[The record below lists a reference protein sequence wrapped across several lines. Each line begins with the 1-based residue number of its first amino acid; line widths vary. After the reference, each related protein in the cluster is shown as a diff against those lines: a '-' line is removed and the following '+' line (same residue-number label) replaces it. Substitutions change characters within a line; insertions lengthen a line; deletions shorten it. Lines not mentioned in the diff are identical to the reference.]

1 MSPGPPRINVAILAV
16 PEVTAFATYAMYDL
30 FAGAGRDWAFI
41 TTGVA
46 APSRMRPYIVAAQ
59 PEPVIS
65 ANGISIK
72 PDYVLDACPEPSIVC
87 IPDFSLLPG
96 ASCAGSFDVEVD
108 WLRRCHAAGATL
120 ASVCTSTSLLAATGL
135 LDGLDAT
142 IHWAYATTL
151 KRHHP
156 TVRVHPNRALVVTG
170 VGQRIVMA
178 GGGTSHLDLV
188 LYLIGRFVGLKEALE
203 VSKAYLINWHD
214 AGQQPF
220 ASLHGSQRSSDGLIA
235 KCQAWVAEHYADPSP
250 VGAMTKLSGLSE
262 RTFIRRFVKATGLSP
277 LEYVHALRLEEAKQI
292 LETEE
297 LSVEAVAEQVGY
309 EDTSFFGRLFRRKV
323 GLTPAQY
330 RLRFGSLRRAL
341 HSFTEPATPTM
352 AAGPVRQRLLRIP

>member
-1 MSPGPPRINVAILAV
+1 MLNPPPQINVAILAV
-16 PEVTAFATYAMYDL
+16 PEVTAFTTYAMYDL
-30 FAGAGRDWAFI
+30 FSGAGRDWAFI

-46 APSRMRPYIVAAQ
+46 GPSRMRPYIVAA
-59 PEPVIS
+59 ESAAVVS

-72 PDYVLDACPEPSIVC
+72 PDYTLDDCPEPAVIC

-96 ASCAGSFDVEVD
+96 ASCAGSYDAEVA
-108 WLRRCHAAGATL
+108 WLRQRHAAGATL
-120 ASVCTSTSLLAATGL
+120 ASVCTSTGLLAATGL

-151 KRHHP
+151 AQHHP
-156 TVRVHPNRALVVTG
+156 AVRVHPNRALVVTG

-178 GGGTSHLDLV
+178 GGGTSHMDLV
-188 LYLIGRFVGLKEALE
+188 LYLIGRFVGLREAME
-203 VSKAYLINWHD
+203 VAKAYLINWHD

-220 ASLHGSQRSSDGLIA
+220 ASLHGSRPASDRLIA
-235 KCQAWVAEHYADPSP
+235 ECQAWIAEHYASPSP
-250 VGAMTKLSGLSE
+250 VAAMTKLSGLPE

-292 LETEE
+292 LETQD
-297 LSVEAVAEQVGY
+297 LSIEAIAEQVGY
-309 EDTSFFGRLFRRKV
+309 EDASFFGRLFRRKV
-323 GLTPAQY
+323 SLTPAQY

-341 HSFTEPATPTM
+341 QGS
-352 AAGPVRQRLLRIP
+352 GRNSIP

>member
-1 MSPGPPRINVAILAV
+1 MSDAPEQINVAILAV

-46 APSRMRPYIVAAQ
+46 GPSRMRPYIVAAQ
-59 PEPVIS
+59 PGAVAS
-65 ANGISIK
+65 ANGIIIK
-72 PDYVLDACPEPSIVC
+72 PDYVLDDCPEPAIIC

-96 ASCAGSFDVEVD
+96 TSCAGSFDVEVA

-151 KRHHP
+151 RTHYP

-203 VSKAYLINWHD
+203 ISKAYLINWHD

-220 ASLHGSQRSSDGLIA
+220 ASLHVSQRSSDGLIA
-235 KCQAWVAEHYADPSP
+235 KCQAWVAEHYVDPSP
-250 VGAMTKLSGLSE
+250 VGAMTRLSGLPE
-262 RTFIRRFVKATGLSP
+262 RTFIRRFVNATGLSP
-277 LEYVHALRLEEAKQI
+277 LDYVHALRLEEAKQI
-292 LETEE
+292 LETED
-297 LSVEAVAEQVGY
+297 LSVEAIAEQVGY
-309 EDTSFFGRLFRRKV
+309 ADTSFFGRLFRRRV

-341 HSFTEPATPTM
+341 HGAAEPATPVM
-352 AAGPVRQRLLRIP
+352 SAGAASSTVE

>member
-1 MSPGPPRINVAILAV
+1 MSDTPPRVNVAILAV
-16 PEVTAFATYAMYDL
+16 PEVTAFAIYAMYDL
-30 FAGAGRDWAFI
+30 FCGVGRDWAFI

-46 APSRMRPYIVAAQ
+46 GPSRMRPYIVAAQ
-59 PEPVIS
+59 SEAVFS
-65 ANGISIK
+65 SNGIGIK
-72 PDYVLDACPEPSIVC
+72 PDYALDDCPEPAIVC
-87 IPDFSLLPG
+87 IPDFSLPPG
-96 ASCAGSFDVEVD
+96 ASCAGSFDVEVA

-151 KRHHP
+151 KTHHP
-156 TVRVHPNRALVVTG
+156 SVQVHPDRALVVTG

-188 LYLIGRFVGLKEALE
+188 LYLVGRFVGLKEALE

-214 AGQQPF
+214 VGQQPF
-220 ASLHGSQRSSDGLIA
+220 ASLHVSQRSSDRLIA
-235 KCQAWVAEHYADPSP
+235 KCQAWVAEHYADPSL
-250 VGAMTKLSGLSE
+250 VGAMTKLSGLPE

-297 LSVEAVAEQVGY
+297 VSIEAIAEQVGY

-341 HSFTEPATPTM
+341 YGLTEQTAPRLRMPAK
-352 AAGPVRQRLLRIP
+352 AASSTVK

>member
-1 MSPGPPRINVAILAV
+1 MSDAPPRVNVAILAV

-30 FAGAGRDWAFI
+30 FAGVGRDWAFI

-46 APSRMRPYIVAAQ
+46 APSCMRPYIVAAR
-59 PEPVIS
+59 PGAVIS

-72 PDYVLDACPEPSIVC
+72 PDYLLGDCPEPAIIC

-96 ASCAGSFDVEVD
+96 ASCAGSFDAEVA
-108 WLRRCHAAGATL
+108 WLRQCHAAGATL

-135 LDGLDAT
+135 LDGCDAT
-142 IHWAYATTL
+142 IHWAYAATL

-156 TVRVHPNRALVVTG
+156 AVRVHPNRALVVTG

-188 LYLIGRFVGLKEALE
+188 LYLIGRFIGLKAALE
-203 VSKAYLINWHD
+203 ISKAYLINWHD

-220 ASLHGSQRSSDGLIA
+220 ASLLVSQRSSDGLIA
-235 KCQAWVAEHYADPSP
+235 KCQAWVSEHYADPSP
-250 VGAMTKLSGLSE
+250 VGTMTKLSGLPE
-262 RTFIRRFVKATGLSP
+262 RTFMRRFVKATDLSP
-277 LEYVHALRLEEAKQI
+277 LEYVHALRIEEAKQI
-292 LETEE
+292 LETDEV
-297 LSVEAVAEQVGY
+297 SVEAIAEQVGY
-309 EDTSFFGRLFRRKV
+309 EDPSFFSRLFRRKV

-341 HSFTEPATPTM
+341 YGVTEPATPRHRM
-352 AAGPVRQRLLRIP
+352 SAKAAASTVE

>member
-1 MSPGPPRINVAILAV
+1 MSDAPPQINVAILAV
-16 PEVTAFATYAMYDL
+16 PEVTASTTYAMYDL

-46 APSRMRPYIVAAQ
+46 GASRMRPYIVAAR
-59 PEPVIS
+59 PAAVRS
-65 ANGISIK
+65 ANGIGIK
-72 PDYVLDACPEPSIVC
+72 PDYTLDDCPHPAIVC

-96 ASCAGSFDVEVD
+96 ASCAGDFDVEAA

-142 IHWAYATTL
+142 IHWAYASTL
-151 KRHHP
+151 TRHHP
-156 TVRVHPNRALVVTG
+156 TVRVHPNRALVTTG

-178 GGGTSHLDLV
+178 GGGTSHLDLA

-220 ASLHGSQRSSDGLIA
+220 ASLHVSQPASDGLIA
-235 KCQAWVAEHYADPSP
+235 RCQAWVAEHYAGPSP
-250 VGAMTKLSGLSE
+250 VGAMTKLSGLPE

-297 LSVEAVAEQVGY
+297 LSIEAIAEQVGY
-309 EDTSFFGRLFRRKV
+309 EDASFFGRLFRRKV

-341 HSFTEPATPTM
+341 SGLTEPSSPRPGVTAQ
-352 AAGPVRQRLLRIP
+352 AASSVAD

>member
-1 MSPGPPRINVAILAV
+1 MSDAPPRINVAILAV

-30 FAGAGRDWAFI
+30 FSGAGRDWAFI

-46 APSRMRPYIVAAQ
+46 APSRMRPYIVAVQ
-59 PEPVIS
+59 PGAVIS

-72 PDYVLDACPEPSIVC
+72 PDYVLDDCPEPAIVC

-96 ASCAGSFDVEVD
+96 ASCAGSFDVEVA

-142 IHWAYATTL
+142 IHWAYAATL
-151 KRHHP
+151 KTHHP
-156 TVRVHPNRALVVTG
+156 AVRVHPNRALVVTG

-220 ASLHGSQRSSDGLIA
+220 ASLHINQRSSDGLIA
-235 KCQAWVAEHYADPSP
+235 KCQAWVAEHYVDASP

-277 LEYVHALRLEEAKQI
+277 LDYVHALRLEEAKQI

-297 LSVEAVAEQVGY
+297 LSIEAIAEQVGY

-330 RLRFGSLRRAL
+330 RLRFGFLRRAL
-341 HSFTEPATPTM
+341 RGGTEQATPRM
-352 AAGPVRQRLLRIP
+352 PAEAAWSKVE

>member
-1 MSPGPPRINVAILAV
+1 MSDASSQINVAILAV
-16 PEVTAFATYAMYDL
+16 PEVTAFACYAMYDL
-30 FAGAGRDWAFI
+30 FAGVGRDWAFI
-41 TTGVA
+41 TTGLA

-59 PEPVIS
+59 PEAVRS

-72 PDYVLDACPEPSIVC
+72 PDYVLDDCPEPAIVC

-96 ASCAGSFDVEVD
+96 TSCAGSLDVEAA
-108 WLRRCHAAGATL
+108 WLRQCHAAGATL

-151 KRHHP
+151 KKHHP
-156 TVRVHPNRALVVTG
+156 TVRVHSNRALVVTG

-203 VSKAYLINWHD
+203 ISKAYLINWHD

-220 ASLHGSQRSSDGLIA
+220 ASLHVSQRSSDGLIA
-235 KCQAWVAEHYADPSP
+235 KCQTWAAEHYADPSP
-250 VGAMTKLSGLSE
+250 VRAMAKLSGLPE

-297 LSVEAVAEQVGY
+297 LSIEAIAEQVGY

-330 RLRFGSLRRAL
+330 RLRFGFLRRAL
-341 HSFTEPATPTM
+341 HGPTEQATPRM
-352 AAGPVRQRLLRIP
+352 PAEAAWPTVE

>member
-1 MSPGPPRINVAILAV
+1 MAEAPSPINVAILAV
-16 PEVTAFATYAMYDL
+16 PDVTASTAYAMYDL

-46 APSRMRPYIVAAQ
+46 GASRMRPYIVAAQ
-59 PEPVIS
+59 SAVVFS
-65 ANGISIK
+65 ANGIGIK
-72 PDYVLDACPEPSIVC
+72 PDFALGDCPQPAIVC

-96 ASCAGSFDVEVD
+96 ASCAGSFEAEVA
-108 WLRRCHAAGATL
+108 WLRRCHSAGATL

-135 LDGLDAT
+135 LDGMDAT
-142 IHWAYATTL
+142 IHWAYAATL
-151 KRHHP
+151 ARHHP
-156 TVRVHPNRALVVTG
+156 EVRVHPNRALVTSG
-170 VGQRIVMA
+170 IGQRIVMA

-203 VSKAYLINWHD
+203 LSKAYLINWHD

-220 ASLHGSQRSSDGLIA
+220 ASLHTSQQASDRLIA
-235 KCQAWVAEHYADPSP
+235 KCQAWAAEHYADPSP
-250 VGAMTKLSGLSE
+250 VAAMTKLSGLPE
-262 RTFIRRFVKATGLSP
+262 RTFMRRFGKVTGLSP
-277 LEYVHALRLEEAKQI
+277 LEYIHGLRLEEAKQI

-297 LSVEAVAEQVGY
+297 LSVEAIAEQVGY

-341 HSFTEPATPTM
+341 HGLVEHNMT
-352 AAGPVRQRLLRIP
+352 

>member
-1 MSPGPPRINVAILAV
+1 MSDAPPQINVAILAV

-59 PEPVIS
+59 PGAVIS

-72 PDYVLDACPEPSIVC
+72 PDYALDDCPEPAIVC

-96 ASCAGSFDVEVD
+96 ASCAGSFDVEIA
-108 WLRRCHAAGATL
+108 WLRQCHAAGATL

-142 IHWAYATTL
+142 IHWAYVATL
-151 KRHHP
+151 KTHHP
-156 TVRVHPNRALVVTG
+156 AVRVHPNRALVVTG

-220 ASLHGSQRSSDGLIA
+220 ASLHVNQRSSDGLIA
-235 KCQAWVAEHYADPSP
+235 KCQEWLAEHYVDPSP

-262 RTFIRRFVKATGLSP
+262 RTFIRRFVKSTGLSP

-297 LSVEAVAEQVGY
+297 LSIEAIAEQVGY

-323 GLTPAQY
+323 GLSPAQY

-341 HSFTEPATPTM
+341 RGLTEHGTSSTAVPPT
-352 AAGPVRQRLLRIP
+352 VE

>member
-1 MSPGPPRINVAILAV
+1 MSDAPPQINVAILAV
-16 PEVTAFATYAMYDL
+16 PDVTASTTYAMYDL

-41 TTGVA
+41 TTGVV
-46 APSRMRPYIVAAQ
+46 APSRMRPYIVAA
-59 PEPVIS
+59 EPRAVFS
-65 ANGISIK
+65 ANGIGIN
-72 PDYVLDACPEPSIVC
+72 PDYVLDDCPEPAIVC

-96 ASCAGSFDVEVD
+96 TSCAGRFGVEVA
-108 WLRRCHAAGATL
+108 WLCRCYGAGATL

-142 IHWAYATTL
+142 IHWAYAATL

-156 TVRVHPNRALVVTG
+156 TVRVHPNRALVTTG

-178 GGGTSHLDLV
+178 GGGTSHLDLA

-220 ASLHGSQRSSDGLIA
+220 ASLHVSQRSSDGLIA
-235 KCQAWVAEHYADPSP
+235 KCQAWAAEHYADPSP
-250 VGAMTKLSGLSE
+250 VGAMTKLAGLPE

-297 LSVEAVAEQVGY
+297 LSIEAIAEQVGY

-341 HSFTEPATPTM
+341 HGLTEHATPGIPAE
-352 AAGPVRQRLLRIP
+352 AASSTVE

>member
-1 MSPGPPRINVAILAV
+1 MSDASPRINVAILAV
-16 PEVTAFATYAMYDL
+16 PEVTASTTYAMYDL
-30 FAGAGRDWAFI
+30 FLGAGRDWAFI

-46 APSRMRPYIVAAQ
+46 GASRMRPYIVAAQ
-59 PEPVIS
+59 PDAVCS
-65 ANGISIK
+65 ANGIGIK
-72 PDYVLDACPEPSIVC
+72 PDYALDDCPEPTLVC

-96 ASCAGSFDVEVD
+96 ASCTGVFDVEAA

-151 KRHHP
+151 RRHHP

-170 VGQRIVMA
+170 HGQRIVMA
-178 GGGTSHLDLV
+178 GGGTSHLDLA

-220 ASLHGSQRSSDGLIA
+220 ASLHGSQQANDGLIA
-235 KCQAWVAEHYADPSP
+235 GCQAWAAEHYAGPSP
-250 VGAMTKLSGLSE
+250 IGVMTKLSGLPE

-277 LEYVHALRLEEAKQI
+277 LEYVHAFRLEEAKQM
-292 LETEE
+292 LETED
-297 LSVEAVAEQVGY
+297 LSIEAIAEQVGY

-330 RLRFGSLRRAL
+330 RRRFGSLRRAL
-341 HSFTEPATPTM
+341 RGLTEQPTPRLRKPAG
-352 AAGPVRQRLLRIP
+352 AATSTVE

>member
-1 MSPGPPRINVAILAV
+1 MSDAPPQINVAILAV
-16 PEVTAFATYAMYDL
+16 PEVTASTTYAMYDL

-41 TTGVA
+41 TTGVPGA
-46 APSRMRPYIVAAQ
+46 SRMRPYIVAA
-59 PEPVIS
+59 ESATVCS
-65 ANGISIK
+65 ANGIGIK
-72 PDYVLDACPEPSIVC
+72 PDYTLDECPEPVVVC
-87 IPDFSLLPG
+87 IPDFSLVPG
-96 ASCAGSFDVEVD
+96 TTCAGNFDVEAA

-142 IHWAYATTL
+142 IHWAYAATL
-151 KRHHP
+151 TRHYP
-156 TVRVHPNRALVVTG
+156 TVRVHPNRALVTTG

-178 GGGTSHLDLV
+178 GGGTSHLDLA

-203 VSKAYLINWHD
+203 VAKAYLINWHD

-220 ASLHGSQRSSDGLIA
+220 ASLHVSQQASDGLIA
-235 KCQAWVAEHYADPSP
+235 KCQAWVAEHYAGPSP
-250 VGAMTKLSGLSE
+250 VAAMTKLSGLPE
-262 RTFIRRFVKATGLSP
+262 RTFIRRFAKATGRSP
-277 LEYVHALRLEEAKQI
+277 LDYVHSLRLEEAKQI

-297 LSVEAVAEQVGY
+297 LSIETIAEQVGY
-309 EDTSFFGRLFRRKV
+309 EDASFFGRLFRRKV

-341 HSFTEPATPTM
+341 RSSTGQ
-352 AAGPVRQRLLRIP
+352 AGPRLSLPAESASSKAG